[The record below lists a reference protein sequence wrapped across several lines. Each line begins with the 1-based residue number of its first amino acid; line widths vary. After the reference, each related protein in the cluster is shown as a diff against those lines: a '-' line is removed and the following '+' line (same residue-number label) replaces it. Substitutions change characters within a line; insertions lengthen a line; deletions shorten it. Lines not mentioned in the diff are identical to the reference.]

1 MASVPMRVLTS
12 DGVRDLDIPDPED
25 RSLIGEHWNAIQ
37 QFLGTGK
44 TDQLARF
51 GGLTVAGVELES
63 DPDTIEDR
71 EAEGDLDI
79 DRIYSSRK

>member
-1 MASVPMRVLTS
+1 MAGVLMRVLTS
-12 DGVRDLDIPDPED
+12 DGVRDLEVRDTQD
-25 RSLIGEHWNAIQ
+25 RSLVGDHWNAIQ
-37 QFLGTGK
+37 HFLGTGK

-63 DPDTIEDR
+63 DPDVIEDR

-79 DRIYSSRK
+79 DHVYPGRK